1 MKTVKKLKFTFNI
14 ALLLILIVIFAA
26 ISILNPVFLSPE
38 YLLNVVLRNVV
49 ELGLISLPMT
59 LIIITG
65 GIDLSVGNIMVL
77 SAMVGAMAAGRM
89 GSAAG
94 VIVTFLVGLACGLFN
109 GIIIAKVK
117 VPAMVTTLA
126 SMFLFLGLTR
136 GMTGGDSVY
145 AFPAAEAVGSKLF
158 LGIPVQI
165 FIYMICAVLFYILLA
180 KSTFGRRL
188 FGIGLNRNATK
199 YCGVDIEKML
209 IRIYALSGL
218 MCALAAL
225 IMIGRF
231 SSLRYDAGTN
241 INLKVITIV
250 VLGGTSILGG
260 TGDLKGTILATLIIG
275 VLNSG
280 LTVLNI
286 PIDTQT
292 IVHGTIL
299 IISLIAYEIVNRRT
313 SSKRLKEVKTEL
325 LKKTG

>member
-1 MKTVKKLKFTFNI
+1 
-14 ALLLILIVIFAA
+14 
-26 ISILNPVFLSPE
+26 
-38 YLLNVVLRNVV
+38 
-49 ELGLISLPMT
+49 
-59 LIIITG
+59 
-65 GIDLSVGNIMVL
+65 
-77 SAMVGAMAAGRM
+77 
-89 GSAAG
+89 
-94 VIVTFLVGLACGLFN
+94 
-109 GIIIAKVK
+109 
-117 VPAMVTTLA
+117 
-126 SMFLFLGLTR
+126 
-136 GMTGGDSVY
+136 
-145 AFPAAEAVGSKLF
+145 
-158 LGIPVQI
+158 
-165 FIYMICAVLFYILLA
+165 
-180 KSTFGRRL
+180 
-188 FGIGLNRNATK
+188 
-199 YCGVDIEKML
+199 
-209 IRIYALSGL
+209 
-218 MCALAAL
+218 
-225 IMIGRF
+225 MIGRF